1 MIDKHKISIYKST
14 MIIANLKILFKL
26 LMRNKLYTAITI
38 LGFAVSLT
46 FVILLSVYIQQ
57 ELSVDRFH
65 ANGNRIYRL
74 SRGNGSSFA
83 PPVGQRLMDAYP
95 EIEAFT
101 RLFKNGGIIT
111 AEAKPKLLI
120 DYLLVDSS
128 FFTMFS
134 FNLVEGSPR
143 EVFRSKTAIVL
154 TQSLAHK
161 LFGDR
166 SPVGLVVGINDR
178 VKFTITGVIQDF
190 PENTHFMR
198 CDALLNFPVLADLW
212 NSPDLMTTYSN
223 SSFPLYL
230 LTKPNTNIA
239 SKEGEILENF
249 KKDYWMFSQGFAKE
263 VKFEPLTDI
272 YFGGQTGSGAK
283 GNSKKLVW
291 VFSAIALVIL
301 LLAVINYINLS
312 VAQASTRSREV
323 AVKKLLGSSRLRLIV
338 QFVAESIIIC
348 LVAFNIALILAK
360 LAEPSFN
367 QLLDTQLNIDQK
379 LNLPTISVFVLG
391 IALIGLVAG
400 LIPSLTI
407 TSYKAIEVVKGSFR
421 RQSKSRL
428 GKMLITFQYCVAII
442 LIICTW
448 LIARQTQ
455 YMRNFDLGFNRDN
468 IIYFDNDIGISQ
480 RDAFRNEVLKIP
492 GVIELGYA
500 AGSPLDGGNNNSFE
514 YKGKPVSMQV
524 FKFDSAFVRMFGIRI
539 IPTGGTQSMQNYC
552 LNEAAIRELELDSMP
567 KTFKFPNGYEL
578 PIFGVVKNFHFKD
591 LHQQIGPAIAMA
603 LTKDEDA
610 WGIYVQISGVKQQET
625 IAEIKQVH
633 DKFTG
638 DLPFNY
644 SFADETIHKWYEKEE
659 KTATMIGYFTVLA
672 IIISVLGILA
682 MATFYIE
689 QRVKEIGI
697 RKVNGA
703 TRSNII
709 QMLNFDLIKWV
720 IIAFVAACPIA
731 YFGISRWLENF
742 PYKAP
747 IGFGVFLLS
756 GLIALF
762 FALITISWHSWR
774 AANLN
779 PVEGL
784 RYE

>member
-1 MIDKHKISIYKST
+1 MHF
-14 MIIANLKILFKL
+14 MIITNLKILFKQ
-26 LMRNKLYTAITI
+26 LMRNNLYTAITI
-38 LGFAVSLT
+38 LGFSVSLT

-74 SRGNGSSFA
+74 SRGDGSSFA

-95 EIEAFT
+95 EIEAYT
-101 RLFKNGGIIT
+101 RLYKNGGIIS

-120 DYLLVDSS
+120 DYLLVDSA

-143 EVFRSKTAIVL
+143 EVFRSKNGIVL

-161 LFGDR
+161 LFGDK
-166 SPVGLVVGINDR
+166 SPIGLVVGINDR
-178 VKFTITGVIQDF
+178 VKFTITGIIQDF
-190 PENTHFMR
+190 PENTHFVR

-212 NSPDLMTTYSN
+212 DSPDLMTTYSN
-223 SSFPLYL
+223 SSFALYL

-239 SKEGEILENF
+239 SKEGEILESF
-249 KKDYWMFSQGFAKE
+249 KKDYWMYSQGFAKV
-263 VKFEPLTDI
+263 VKFEPLTEI
-272 YFGGQTGSGAK
+272 YFGGQRGSGAK
-283 GNSKKLVW
+283 GNSKKLVM
-291 VFSAIALVIL
+291 VFSAIAVVIL

-323 AVKKLLGSSRLRLIV
+323 AVKKLHGSSRRRLIG
-338 QFVAESIIIC
+338 QFIVESIVIC
-348 LVAFNIALILAK
+348 LVAFNLALILAK
-360 LAEPSFN
+360 IAEPSFN
-367 QLLDTQLNIDQK
+367 ELLGTRLNLDQK
-379 LNLPTISVFVLG
+379 FTLGDISIYALG
-391 IALIGLVAG
+391 IVLVGIVSG

-421 RQSKSRL
+421 RRSKSVL
-428 GKMLITFQYCVAII
+428 GKMLISFQYCVAII

-468 IIYFDNDIGISQ
+468 IIYFDNDIGNSQ
-480 RDAFRNEVLKIP
+480 RDAFRDEVLKIP

-539 IPTGGTQSMQNYC
+539 IHTGGAQSKQNYC

-567 KTFKFPNGYEL
+567 KSFKFPNGYEL

-591 LHQQIGPAIAMA
+591 LHQQIGPAIVMG
-603 LTKDEDA
+603 LTKDENP
-610 WGIYVQISGVKQQET
+610 WGIYVQISGVNQQET
-625 IAEIKQVH
+625 LAGIKRVH

-638 DLPFNY
+638 NLPFDY
-644 SFADETIHKWYEKEE
+644 SFADETIRTWYEKEE
-659 KTATMIGYFTVLA
+659 KTAKMIGYFSVLA
-672 IIISVLGILA
+672 IIISVMGILA
-682 MATFYIE
+682 MATFYIG

-703 TRSNII
+703 TNSGII

-720 IIAFVAACPIA
+720 VISFILASPMA
-731 YFGISRWLENF
+731 YYAINKWLANF

-747 IGFGVFLLS
+747 VSWWVFLLS
-756 GLIALF
+756 GIIVVV
-762 FALITISWHSWR
+762 FALLTITWQSWR
-774 AANLN
+774 TANRN
-779 PVEGL
+779 PEEAL